1 MQVKV
6 FSEFEGGSPWL
17 QDVASAP
24 APQTESVRVKK
35 RGECLYAVASF
46 SGVANPKAA
55 SEQES
60 ALRQAM
66 QRRGIVA
73 DGSDWLLA
81 RYNDPSTRPAFRR
94 NEVLVPVKDF
104 VLW

>member
-1 MQVKV
+1 MVW
-6 FSEFEGGSPWL
+6 FEGGPLWL
-17 QDVASAP
+17 QDVASVP
-24 APQTESVRVKK
+24 APQTESVMVKE
-35 RGECLYAVASF
+35 RGERLYAVASF
-46 SGVANPKAA
+46 SGVASPKAA

-60 ALRQAM
+60 ALRKAM

-94 NEVLVPVKDF
+94 NEVLVPVKEF
-104 VLW
+104 ELW